1 MTQEFDEAVGRAR
14 EHLRRATLEGLE
26 AATALLEAASLVS
39 GTGPATEGLSA
50 DLLRGIERVLQGLRS
65 EGRFAFPEA
74 VTGPLEEALAR
85 EIARWEIRSKSDPA
99 ARPVLRAFLGL
110 RELLWELGMRTAHA
124 APEQPGSTDSAKD
137 APPADGPTKTRKV
150 ARPPKRRVQRFDVE
164 E

>member
-1 MTQEFDEAVGRAR
+1 MTQEFDDAVGRAR

-26 AATALLEAASLVS
+26 AAAALLEAASSVS

-50 DLLRGIERVLQGLRS
+50 DLLRGIERVLHGLRS
-65 EGRFAFPEA
+65 KGRFAFPDA

-85 EIARWEIRSKSDPA
+85 EIARWEMRSKSDPA

-110 RELLWELGMRTAHA
+110 RELLWELGMRTTQA
-124 APEQPGSTDSAKD
+124 ASDPPGSTGSAKN
-137 APPADGPTKTRKV
+137 APPGDGPAKNSEE
-150 ARPPKRRVQRFDVE
+150 ARPRKRRVQRFDVE

>member
-26 AATALLEAASLVS
+26 AAAALLEAASSVS

-50 DLLRGIERVLQGLRS
+50 DLLRGIERVLHGLRS
-65 EGRFAFPEA
+65 KGRFAFPDA

-85 EIARWEIRSKSDPA
+85 EIARWEMRSKSDPA

-110 RELLWELGMRTAHA
+110 RELLWELGMRTTQA
-124 APEQPGSTDSAKD
+124 ASDPPGSTGSAKN
-137 APPADGPTKTRKV
+137 APPGDGPAKT
-150 ARPPKRRVQRFDVE
+150 
-164 E
+164 

>member
-26 AATALLEAASLVS
+26 AATALLEAASSVS
-39 GTGPATEGLSA
+39 GTGPATEGISA
-50 DLLRGIERVLQGLRS
+50 DLIRGIERILHGLRS
-65 EGRFAFPEA
+65 NGRFAFPEA

-85 EIARWEIRSKSDPA
+85 EIARWEIRSKSDQA

-110 RELLWELGMRTAHA
+110 RELLWELGMRTTQTASS
-124 APEQPGSTDSAKD
+124 QTDSTASSTNAPSGDGPAKNSEE
-137 APPADGPTKTRKV
+137 APPR
-150 ARPPKRRVQRFDVE
+150 KRRVQRFDVE

>member
-26 AATALLEAASLVS
+26 AATALLEAASSVS
-39 GTGPATEGLSA
+39 GTGPATEGISA
-50 DLLRGIERVLQGLRS
+50 DLLRGIERILHGLRS
-65 EGRFAFPEA
+65 NGRFAFPEA

-85 EIARWEIRSKSDPA
+85 EIARWEIRSKSDQA

-110 RELLWELGMRTAHA
+110 RELLWALGMRTTQA
-124 APEQPGSTDSAKD
+124 ASSQTDSTASSTNAPSGDGPAKNSEE
-137 APPADGPTKTRKV
+137 APPR
-150 ARPPKRRVQRFDVE
+150 KRRVQRFDVE

>member
-26 AATALLEAASLVS
+26 AATALLEAASSVS
-39 GTGPATEGLSA
+39 GTGPATEGISA
-50 DLLRGIERVLQGLRS
+50 DLLRGIERILHGLRS
-65 EGRFAFPEA
+65 NGRFAFPEA

-85 EIARWEIRSKSDPA
+85 EIARWEIRSKSDQA

-110 RELLWELGMRTAHA
+110 RELLWELGMRTTRTASS
-124 APEQPGSTDSAKD
+124 QTDSTASSTNAPSGDGPAKNSEE
-137 APPADGPTKTRKV
+137 APPR
-150 ARPPKRRVQRFDVE
+150 KRRVQRFDVE

>member
-26 AATALLEAASLVS
+26 AATALLEAASSVS
-39 GTGPATEGLSA
+39 GTGPATEGISA
-50 DLLRGIERVLQGLRS
+50 DLIRGIERILHGLRS
-65 EGRFAFPEA
+65 NGRFAFPEA

-85 EIARWEIRSKSDPA
+85 EIARWEIRSKSDQA

-110 RELLWELGMRTAHA
+110 RELLWELGMRTTQA
-124 APEQPGSTDSAKD
+124 ASSQTDSTASSTNAPSGDGPAKNSEE
-137 APPADGPTKTRKV
+137 APPR
-150 ARPPKRRVQRFDVE
+150 KRRVQRFDVE

>member
-26 AATALLEAASLVS
+26 AATALLEAASSVS
-39 GTGPATEGLSA
+39 GPGPATEGISA
-50 DLLRGIERVLQGLRS
+50 DLLRGIERILHGLRS
-65 EGRFAFPEA
+65 NGRFAFPEA

-85 EIARWEIRSKSDPA
+85 EIARWEIRSKSDQA

-110 RELLWELGMRTAHA
+110 RELLWELGMRTTQTASS
-124 APEQPGSTDSAKD
+124 QTDSTASSTNAPSGDGPAKNSEE
-137 APPADGPTKTRKV
+137 APPR
-150 ARPPKRRVQRFDVE
+150 KRRVQRFDVE

>member
-26 AATALLEAASLVS
+26 AATALLEAASSVS
-39 GTGPATEGLSA
+39 RTGPATEGISA
-50 DLLRGIERVLQGLRS
+50 DLLRGIERILHGLRS
-65 EGRFAFPEA
+65 NGRFAFPEA

-85 EIARWEIRSKSDPA
+85 EIARWEIRSKSDQA

-110 RELLWELGMRTAHA
+110 RELLWELGMRTTQTASS
-124 APEQPGSTDSAKD
+124 QTDSTASSTNAPSGDGPAKNSEE
-137 APPADGPTKTRKV
+137 APPR
-150 ARPPKRRVQRFDVE
+150 KRRVQRFDVE

>member
-26 AATALLEAASLVS
+26 AATALLEAASSVS
-39 GTGPATEGLSA
+39 GTGPATEGISA
-50 DLLRGIERVLQGLRS
+50 DLLRGIERILHGLRS
-65 EGRFAFPEA
+65 NGRFAFPEA

-85 EIARWEIRSKSDPA
+85 EIARWEKRSKSDQA

-110 RELLWELGMRTAHA
+110 RELLWELGMRTTQA
-124 APEQPGSTDSAKD
+124 ASSQTNSTASSTNAPSGDGPAKNSEE
-137 APPADGPTKTRKV
+137 APPR
-150 ARPPKRRVQRFDVE
+150 KRRVQRFDVE

>member
-26 AATALLEAASLVS
+26 AATALLEAASSVS

-50 DLLRGIERVLQGLRS
+50 DLLRGIERILHGLRS
-65 EGRFAFPEA
+65 HGRFAFPDA
-74 VTGPLEEALAR
+74 ITVPLEEALSQ
-85 EIARWEIRSKSDPA
+85 EIARWEMRSKSDPA

-110 RELLWELGMRTAHA
+110 RELLWELGMRTTHA
-124 APEQPGSTDSAKD
+124 ASDQPSSTGSAKNT
-137 APPADGPTKTRKV
+137 PPGDGPSKNSEEAKPR
-150 ARPPKRRVQRFDVE
+150 KRRVQRFNVE

>member
-26 AATALLEAASLVS
+26 AATALLEAASSVS
-39 GTGPATEGLSA
+39 GTGPATEGISA
-50 DLLRGIERVLQGLRS
+50 DLLRGIERILHGLRS
-65 EGRFAFPEA
+65 NGRFAFPEA

-85 EIARWEIRSKSDPA
+85 EIARWEIRSKSDQA

-110 RELLWELGMRTAHA
+110 RELLWELGMRTTQTASS
-124 APEQPGSTDSAKD
+124 QTDSTASSTNAPSGDGPAKNSEE
-137 APPADGPTKTRKV
+137 APPR
-150 ARPPKRRVQRFDVE
+150 KRRVQRLDVE